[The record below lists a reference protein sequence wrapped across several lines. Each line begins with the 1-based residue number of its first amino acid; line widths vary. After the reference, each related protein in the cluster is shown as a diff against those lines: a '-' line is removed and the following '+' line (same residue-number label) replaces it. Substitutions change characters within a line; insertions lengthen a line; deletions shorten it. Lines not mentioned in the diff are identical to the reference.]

1 MKRLKFGLA
10 TQIFLGLIL
19 GVAAGAIWFGNP
31 AVATYLQP
39 VGDLFLRLIKMIV
52 IPIVVSSLIVGVAG
66 AGSGKKVGRLG
77 FRTILYFEII
87 TTFAIVLGL
96 LLGNIVQPGHG
107 VNFSGAEKQDISQY
121 VETEKEASTK
131 SVADTFL
138 HIVPTNFFQSLAEG
152 DLLAIICFTVLFA
165 LGVSAI
171 GEKGKPVLSFF
182 EATSQAMFHV
192 VNIVMKFAP
201 FGVFALIGVTV
212 SKFGFSSLLSLG
224 KLVLL
229 VYLAL
234 AFFLIVIFGIVGKL
248 CGINIFKF
256 LAYMKDELLLAYST
270 SSSETVLP
278 RVMEKMEKIGCP
290 KGIVSFVIPI
300 GYTFNLDGS
309 VLYQAIAALF
319 LAQVYGIDLS
329 IGQQLTLILVL
340 MVTSKGMAAV
350 PGTSFVVLLATLGTI
365 GVPAEGLAFIAG
377 VDRIMDMARTVVNL
391 TGNALAAVVMSKWE
405 GEYDA
410 VKGQAVLNQREPA
423 DIEVSG

>member
-1 MKRLKFGLA
+1 M
-10 TQIFLGLIL
+10 
-19 GVAAGAIWFGNP
+19 
-31 AVATYLQP
+31 
-39 VGDLFLRLIKMIV
+39 
-52 IPIVVSSLIVGVAG
+52 
-66 AGSGKKVGRLG
+66 
-77 FRTILYFEII
+77 
-87 TTFAIVLGL
+87 
-96 LLGNIVQPGHG
+96 
-107 VNFSGAEKQDISQY
+107 
-121 VETEKEASTK
+121 
-131 SVADTFL
+131 
-138 HIVPTNFFQSLAEG
+138 
-152 DLLAIICFTVLFA
+152 
-165 LGVSAI
+165 
-171 GEKGKPVLSFF
+171 
-182 EATSQAMFHV
+182 
-192 VNIVMKFAP
+192 
-201 FGVFALIGVTV
+201 
-212 SKFGFSSLLSLG
+212 
-224 KLVLL
+224 
-229 VYLAL
+229 
-234 AFFLIVIFGIVGKL
+234 IVIFGIVGKL

-256 LAYMKDELLLAYST
+256 LAFLKDELLLAYST

-410 VKGQAVLNQREPA
+410 VKGQNVLNQREPA

>member
-1 MKRLKFGLA
+1 MLA
-10 TQIFLGLIL
+10 NF
-19 GVAAGAIWFGNP
+19 
-31 AVATYLQP
+31 
-39 VGDLFLRLIKMIV
+39 
-52 IPIVVSSLIVGVAG
+52 
-66 AGSGKKVGRLG
+66 
-77 FRTILYFEII
+77 
-87 TTFAIVLGL
+87 
-96 LLGNIVQPGHG
+96 VQPGAG
-107 VNFSGAEKQDISQY
+107 VDFGNTEKQDISQY
-121 VETEKEASTK
+121 VETEKEQSGK

-152 DLLAIICFTVLFA
+152 DLLAIIFFTVLFA

-171 GEKGKPVLSFF
+171 GERGKPVLAFF
-182 EATSQAMFHV
+182 EGVSHAMFHV
-192 VNIVMKFAP
+192 VNVVMKAAP

-212 SKFGFSSLLSLG
+212 SKFGLESLISLG
-224 KLVLL
+224 KLVGL
-229 VYLAL
+229 VYFALAL
-234 AFFLIVIFGIVGKL
+234 FLIVVFGIIGKMI
-248 CGINIFKF
+248 GVNIFRF
-256 LAYMKDELLLAYST
+256 LAYMKDEMLLAFST

-278 RVMEKMEKIGCP
+278 RVMDKMERIGCP

-319 LAQVYGIDLS
+319 LAQVYGIDLT
-329 IGQQLTLILVL
+329 IVQQLTLVLVL

-405 GEYDA
+405 GQYDPE
-410 VKGQAVLNQREPA
+410 KGHRVMTGQDVPEPTQL
-423 DIEVSG
+423 SS

>member
-96 LLGNIVQPGHG
+96 LLGNIIQPGHG

-121 VETEKEASTK
+121 VETEKAASTK

>member
-1 MKRLKFGLA
+1 MVRKSCGCNVSAARRRFVLKINQNDCDSYCRFKL
-10 TQIFLGLIL
+10 
-19 GVAAGAIWFGNP
+19 
-31 AVATYLQP
+31 
-39 VGDLFLRLIKMIV
+39 DCR
-52 IPIVVSSLIVGVAG
+52 VAG

-96 LLGNIVQPGHG
+96 LLGNIIQPGHG

-256 LAYMKDELLLAYST
+256 LAYLKDELLLAYST

-410 VKGQAVLNQREPA
+410 VKGQNVLNQREPA

>member
-256 LAYMKDELLLAYST
+256 LAYLKDELLLAYST

-410 VKGQAVLNQREPA
+410 IKGQTVLNQREPA
-423 DIEVSG
+423 DMKISG

>member
-1 MKRLKFGLA
+1 
-10 TQIFLGLIL
+10 
-19 GVAAGAIWFGNP
+19 
-31 AVATYLQP
+31 
-39 VGDLFLRLIKMIV
+39 
-52 IPIVVSSLIVGVAG
+52 
-66 AGSGKKVGRLG
+66 
-77 FRTILYFEII
+77 
-87 TTFAIVLGL
+87 
-96 LLGNIVQPGHG
+96 
-107 VNFSGAEKQDISQY
+107 
-121 VETEKEASTK
+121 
-131 SVADTFL
+131 
-138 HIVPTNFFQSLAEG
+138 
-152 DLLAIICFTVLFA
+152 
-165 LGVSAI
+165 
-171 GEKGKPVLSFF
+171 
-182 EATSQAMFHV
+182 
-192 VNIVMKFAP
+192 
-201 FGVFALIGVTV
+201 
-212 SKFGFSSLLSLG
+212 
-224 KLVLL
+224 
-229 VYLAL
+229 
-234 AFFLIVIFGIVGKL
+234 
-248 CGINIFKF
+248 
-256 LAYMKDELLLAYST
+256 MKDELLLAYST

-410 VKGQAVLNQREPA
+410 VKGQTVLNQREPA
-423 DIEVSG
+423 DMKMSG